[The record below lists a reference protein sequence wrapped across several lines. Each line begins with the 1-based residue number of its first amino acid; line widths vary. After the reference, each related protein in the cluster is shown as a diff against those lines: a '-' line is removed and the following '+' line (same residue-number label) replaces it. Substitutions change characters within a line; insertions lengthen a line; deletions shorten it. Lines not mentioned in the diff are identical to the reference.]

1 MSNICFTFDFF
12 FAQFV
17 DYLNSVMAIDIMIER
32 LQSEMSSTNMWH
44 FVYVLKSILFDRGEK
59 TDEILQGERQG
70 GSQAGS
76 WHCDG
81 PQRRRRVRNRGR
93 R

>member
-17 DYLNSVMAIDIMIER
+17 DYLNSVMVIDIMIER
-32 LQSEMSSTNMWH
+32 LQNDMPGTNMWH
-44 FVYVLKSILFDRGEK
+44 FVCVLKSILFDWGKK

-76 WHCDG
+76 WHTL
-81 PQRRRRVRNRGR
+81 
-93 R
+93 